1 MNTTEDSKKREIEI
15 NEWNYHA
22 KMETLFS
29 LQLLFVGLSV
39 ALILSVLA
47 KYGFFS
53 RLFAIYMGLAIVA
66 IVILIAI
73 VRQLYTKNIRNKRHW
88 NERQFTGDN
97 SLASLV
103 PQSVLAATAAVNA
116 QMCNGAASSGKPVV
130 VSCP

>member
-1 MNTTEDSKKREIEI
+1 MDTREHSKKREIEI

-66 IVILIAI
+66 IVLIIAI
-73 VRQLYTKNIRNKRHW
+73 IRQLYTKNIRNKRHW

-103 PQSVLAATAAVNA
+103 PQSVLAATATVNA
-116 QMCNGAASSGKPVV
+116 QMCNGAAVGKPAV

>member
-1 MNTTEDSKKREIEI
+1 MNNTEHSKKREIEI

-39 ALILSVLA
+39 AVILSVLA

-53 RLFAIYMGLAIVA
+53 RLFAIYMGLAILA

-73 VRQLYTKNIRNKRHW
+73 VRQLYTKNIRNKRNW
-88 NERQFTGDN
+88 NERQFAGDN

-103 PQSVLAATAAVNA
+103 PQSVLVATATVNA
-116 QMCNGAASSGKPVV
+116 QMCNGAPSGKPVV
-130 VSCP
+130 VSCV

>member
-22 KMETLFS
+22 KMEFLFS
-29 LQLLFVGLSV
+29 LQLLFVGLSI

-47 KYGFFS
+47 NYGFFS
-53 RLFAIYMGLAIVA
+53 RLFAIYMGLVIVA
-66 IVILIAI
+66 IVVVIAI
-73 VRQLYTKNIRNKRHW
+73 VRQLYTKNIRNKRNW

-103 PQSVLAATAAVNA
+103 PPSVLVATATVNA
-116 QMCNGAASSGKPVV
+116 QMCNGAPSGKPVV
-130 VSCP
+130 VSCV

>member
-1 MNTTEDSKKREIEI
+1 MNNTEHSKKREIEI

-39 ALILSVLA
+39 AVILSVLA

-73 VRQLYTKNIRNKRHW
+73 VRQLYTKNIRNKRNW
-88 NERQFTGDN
+88 NERQFAGDN

-103 PQSVLAATAAVNA
+103 PQSVLVATATVNA
-116 QMCNGAASSGKPVV
+116 QMCNGAPSGKPVV
-130 VSCP
+130 VSCV

>member
-1 MNTTEDSKKREIEI
+1 MNNTEHSKKREIEI

-39 ALILSVLA
+39 AVILSVLA
-47 KYGFFS
+47 NYGFFS
-53 RLFAIYMGLAIVA
+53 RLFAIYMGLVIVA
-66 IVILIAI
+66 IVVIIAI
-73 VRQLYTKNIRNKRHW
+73 IRQLYTKNIRNKRNW
-88 NERQFTGDN
+88 NERHFTGDN

-103 PQSVLAATAAVNA
+103 PPSVLAATATVNA
-116 QMCNGAASSGKPVV
+116 QMCNGTASSGNPVV